1 MAQGK
6 KWDDTMKEKVKVLLA
21 VNTPIKDIA
30 SKENLSESTIKMWKK
45 NWEDDG
51 TLTELR
57 TNKKEEFQEL
67 YINEAKEIVLLA
79 NQRIKETIKDAS
91 AAQAATIAGITI
103 DKMRLML
110 GESTDNVSH
119 NGLNIIIG
127 GHVVNKEESK

>member
-6 KWDDTMKEKVKVLLA
+6 KWDDTVKEKVKVLLA

-30 SKENLSESTIKMWKK
+30 LQENLSESTIKMWKK

-51 TLTELR
+51 TLSELR
-57 TNKKEEFQEL
+57 TKKKEEFQDL
-67 YINEAKEIVLLA
+67 YINEAREIVLLA

-110 GESTDNVSH
+110 GESTDNTQVS
-119 NGLNIIIG
+119 GLNIIIG
-127 GHVVNKEESK
+127 GQVVNKEENK

>member
-51 TLTELR
+51 TLSELR

>member
-51 TLTELR
+51 TLSELR

-127 GHVVNKEESK
+127 GQLVNKEESK

>member
-6 KWDDTMKEKVKVLLA
+6 KWDDTVKEKVKVLLA

-30 SKENLSESTIKMWKK
+30 LQENLSESTIKMWKK

-51 TLTELR
+51 TLSELR
-57 TNKKEEFQEL
+57 TKKKEEFQDL
-67 YINEAKEIVLLA
+67 YINEAREIVLLA

-110 GESTDNVSH
+110 GESTDNTQVS
-119 NGLNIIIG
+119 GLNIIIG
-127 GHVVNKEESK
+127 NQVVNKEENK

>member
-57 TNKKEEFQEL
+57 TNKKEEFREL